1 MSKIW
6 LSSPHMGGTEQDFVN
21 HAFVKNWIAP
31 LGPNV
36 NGFEED
42 IQRFSGAKHAAAL
55 SSGTAAIHLALDILG
70 VQQGD
75 YVLVQSFTFCASVNP
90 IEYLGGRPVF
100 IDSENETWNMCPRA
114 LREALAHFEQKG
126 ELAKVKVI
134 LPVHLYGTPTNMSEI
149 MLIANEYNIP
159 VVEDAAE
166 SLGATINKKHTG
178 TFGSFGVYSFN
189 GNKIITTSGGG
200 ALISDNEEQIKLARK
215 LATQARDDAPHYQ
228 HSMVGYNYRMSNI
241 CAGIGRGQMEVL
253 SNRVDQRRANFERYQ
268 NIFKKIGWEVSYQIE
283 RAGVYSNRWL
293 SAFYF
298 DPEIFGEKFR
308 EDLRL
313 FLDELNIESRP
324 LWKPMRLQPVYEHCI
339 YFGGDN
345 NAERIFD
352 YRLCLPS
359 GSNLRE
365 DDWVRIEAGILAFSN
380 KMS

>member
-42 IQRFSGAKHAAAL
+42 IQRFSGAKYAAAL

-159 VVEDAAE
+159 VIEDAAE

-298 DPEIFGEKFR
+298 NPEIFGEKFR

-324 LWKPMRLQPVYEHCI
+324 LWKPMHLQPVYEHCI

-345 NAERIFD
+345 NAERIFN
-352 YRLCLPS
+352 YGLCLPS

-365 DDWVRIEAGILAFSN
+365 DEWVRIEAGILAFSN